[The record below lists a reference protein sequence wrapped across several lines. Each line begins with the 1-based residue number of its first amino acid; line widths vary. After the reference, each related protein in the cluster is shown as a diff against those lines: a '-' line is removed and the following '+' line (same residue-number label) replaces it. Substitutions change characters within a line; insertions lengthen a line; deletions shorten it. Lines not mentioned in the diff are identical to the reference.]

1 MNKKL
6 ILIICLQFL
15 FIIALFWVLIFY
27 SKDEFETYQNDK
39 IEEIETPSLVT
50 NNGGLGIVS
59 LSNNA
64 QRNSGI
70 KTAKV
75 LSTSAQHFIKSSGNV
90 LAIDGLIEA
99 RSTYLS
105 LQLQKTLA
113 NAESGHNLTN
123 YQRLKTLNADD
134 KNVSDLVVEQALA
147 LVNADKAKISVLS
160 IQLKNLQ
167 SSSQLQ
173 WGETLAN
180 AIFQEKPAAHL
191 AKLFNKKNVLVQM
204 SFPLDSPTPLL
215 GTALKLTPANQEE
228 VNLIADYVSPA
239 SSADINGFGKT
250 FYYSAP
256 AQSLRIGMRVN
267 GEMPQTS
274 RDNVFGLIIPNDA
287 VVWYSGKSWAYFK
300 KGQSQNGDDQFV
312 RKPIVTDLEAAQG
325 WFNQAINDANNEELE
340 VVISGAQLLLSE
352 EFKYLIKNENED

>member
-6 ILIICLQFL
+6 ILTISLQFL
-15 FIIALFWVLIFY
+15 FIIALFWAVIFY
-27 SKDEFETYQNDK
+27 GKDEYETYQIDK
-39 IEEIETPSLVT
+39 IAEIETPNLVST
-50 NNGGLGIVS
+50 NDGLGTVS

-75 LSTSAQHFIKSSGNV
+75 LSTSVQDFIKSSGNV
-90 LAIDGLIEA
+90 LSIDGLIEA

-105 LQLQKTLA
+105 LQPQKFLA
-113 NAESGHNLTN
+113 SAESSQNLTN
-123 YQRLKTLNADD
+123 YRRLQTLNADD

-147 LVNADKAKISVLS
+147 LVNADKARISVLA

-180 AIFQEKPAAHL
+180 AIFQEKPDLHL
-191 AKLFNKKNVLVQM
+191 AKLFNRKNVLVQM
-204 SFPLDSPTPLL
+204 SFPLESPTPLL
-215 GTALKLTPANQEE
+215 GTKLKLTPANQSEAS
-228 VNLIADYVSPA
+228 LIADYVSPA

-256 AQSLRIGMRVN
+256 AQSLRIGMKVS
-267 GEMPQTS
+267 GEIPQTS
-274 RDNVFGLIIPNDA
+274 RNNVLGIVIPNDA
-287 VVWYSGKSWAYFK
+287 VVWYAGKSWAYFK
-300 KGQSQNGDDQFV
+300 KGQSQNGEDQFV
-312 RKPIVTDLEAAQG
+312 RTPIATDLEAANG
-325 WFNQAINDANNEELE
+325 WFNQALNDTVNEESE